1 MPGHLSRSRS
11 WSCVGAFEPRVLR
24 WPKSNACAWGKPRA
38 VGQPHSGTGWAGED
52 RRSHWKQILPE
63 TESQVWHSHP
73 SPVLDAPLGHTGGCC
88 CERNRPALRSAQPLE
103 SSHGISDRAFSS
115 AGSVTP
121 WHVDGSHPSVT
132 PDNSLLSSSCRSWGG
147 RTQFLDPSLVSN
159 SFMIN
164 TIYLQVKATKRSP
177 PRKVIPEVL

>member
-1 MPGHLSRSRS
+1 MPGASPGLWDSHTAGQGGPVKTLGPTGNKSY
-11 WSCVGAFEPRVLR
+11 PRQSLKTDTHT
-24 WPKSNACAWGKPRA
+24 PAQSLN
-38 VGQPHSGTGWAGED
+38 
-52 RRSHWKQILPE
+52 
-63 TESQVWHSHP
+63 
-73 SPVLDAPLGHTGGCC
+73 APLGHTGGCC
-88 CERNRPALRSAQPLE
+88 CEHNHPALRSAQPLE

-115 AGSVTP
+115 AGSATP
-121 WHVDGSHPSVT
+121 WHVDGSHPSIT
-132 PDNSLLSSSCRSWGG
+132 PDNSLLSSSCQSWGG